1 MIYNKINFIFR
12 SDLLKVF
19 SFTGLSTLV
28 KLLTSYVTLKVVASI
43 IGPSGIALIGQLQN
57 FINILITLGGGG
69 INNGVVKY
77 VSEYKEEETKLHQ
90 YLKNGFKITVYF
102 SLICGVSLIL
112 LSKYLGQWILLDS
125 SYYYVFIYFG
135 ISLLFM
141 SMNNYLLS
149 VINGFKEFR
158 KFVLINIITSI
169 VGLLFTVALVL
180 FMHIKGALIATVTY
194 QSVIFFITV
203 LFLRKNNWLSAKI
216 LWGSWDPA
224 IIRKFLSYSSMSLV
238 SVATIPVS
246 QLIIRGFLIKNYS
259 MDVAGYWEGMNRI
272 SGLYLMFVT
281 TSLSV
286 YYLPKLSELKSAG
299 HLRIEIVKTYKIIT
313 PIIAASLLMIYLL
326 KDLVINILFTKDF
339 YPMKDLFS
347 WQLLGDFFKVV
358 SWILAFVMV
367 AKSMTKI
374 YIITEIAFSVFLVV
388 LSIVFINNFGVV
400 GATISY
406 CLNYFLYFVVMI
418 IIFKKLLFK
427 THE

>member
-43 IGPSGIALIGQLQN
+43 IGPSGIALVGQLQN

-135 ISLLFM
+135 ISLFFM

-169 VGLLFTVALVL
+169 V
-180 FMHIKGALIATVTY
+180 
-194 QSVIFFITV
+194 
-203 LFLRKNNWLSAKI
+203 
-216 LWGSWDPA
+216 
-224 IIRKFLSYSSMSLV
+224 
-238 SVATIPVS
+238 
-246 QLIIRGFLIKNYS
+246 
-259 MDVAGYWEGMNRI
+259 
-272 SGLYLMFVT
+272 
-281 TSLSV
+281 
-286 YYLPKLSELKSAG
+286 
-299 HLRIEIVKTYKIIT
+299 
-313 PIIAASLLMIYLL
+313 
-326 KDLVINILFTKDF
+326 
-339 YPMKDLFS
+339 
-347 WQLLGDFFKVV
+347 
-358 SWILAFVMV
+358 
-367 AKSMTKI
+367 
-374 YIITEIAFSVFLVV
+374 
-388 LSIVFINNFGVV
+388 
-400 GATISY
+400 
-406 CLNYFLYFVVMI
+406 
-418 IIFKKLLFK
+418 
-427 THE
+427 